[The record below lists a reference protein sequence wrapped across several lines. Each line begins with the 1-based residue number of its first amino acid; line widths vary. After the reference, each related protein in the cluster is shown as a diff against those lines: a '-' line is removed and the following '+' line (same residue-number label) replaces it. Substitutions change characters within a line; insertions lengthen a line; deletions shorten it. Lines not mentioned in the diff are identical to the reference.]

1 MSGIYSVTQIN
12 TYIKNLFSRDYSLR
26 DVTIRGEVS
35 NCKYHA
41 AGHIYFTLKDQTSA
55 ISCVMFQT
63 YRQGLSFRLS
73 DGMEIEASGQVSV
86 YERSGS
92 YQLYARSVRM
102 SGQGELYERFLK
114 LKADLEERGFFDPG
128 YKKPI
133 PPYPMKIGIVT
144 SDTGAAIR
152 DIVNVST
159 RRNPYVKL
167 ALMPALVQGERAAA
181 DLADAIR
188 RMDRLGMDVMIVGRG
203 GGSMEDLWPFNE
215 EMVAEAIFD
224 CVTPVISA
232 VGHETDFTIADF
244 VADLRAPTPS
254 AAAELA
260 NFDYNAFT
268 EQLSHYRSRMDTLL
282 GYRLSMEKEKAG
294 TLQARIRALHP
305 KEQIRRMREKLSGS
319 EKRLDYLMNGKAD
332 RSRMLLRA
340 EAGRLDALSPL
351 KKLTGGFGYVTVN
364 SKAVT
369 GIPDVRKN
377 DTLTIRLSDGSIES
391 KVTKVQSGGLFDEN

>member
-1 MSGIYSVTQIN
+1 MPGIYSVTQIN
-12 TYIKNLFSRDYSLR
+12 TYIRNLFSRDFSLR

-41 AGHIYFTLKDQTSA
+41 SGHIYFTLKDQTSA

-63 YRQGLSFRLS
+63 YRQGLEFQIR
-73 DGMEIEASGQVSV
+73 DGMEIDASGQVSV
-86 YERSGS
+86 YERSGT
-92 YQLYARSVRM
+92 YQLYARSAKL

-133 PPYPMKIGIVT
+133 PPYPMKVGIVT

-167 ALMPALVQGERAAA
+167 MLMPALVQGERAAA
-181 DLADAIR
+181 DIADAIR
-188 RMDRLGMDVMIVGRG
+188 RLDALGMDVMIVGRG
-203 GGSMEDLWPFNE
+203 GGSIEDLWPFNE
-215 EMVAEAIFD
+215 EIVAEAIFD

-260 NFDYNAFT
+260 NFDYGAFC
-268 EQLSHYRSRMDTLL
+268 EQLSHYRSRLDTIL
-282 GYRLSMEKEKAG
+282 GWRLSVEKEKA
-294 TLQARIRALHP
+294 RALSGRLAGLHP
-305 KEQIRRMREKLSGS
+305 AEQTRLMRERLADSR
-319 EKRLDYLMNGKAD
+319 KRLCRLMDGKAE
-332 RSRMLLRA
+332 RAEILLRT

-364 SKAVT
+364 GKAVKSIE
-369 GIPDVRKN
+369 GISENDVLVTR
-377 DTLTIRLSDGSIES
+377 ISDGVIQS
-391 KVTKVQSGGLFDEN
+391 KVTGVQPGGQE